1 MRVAAVV
8 ARLIGWLLTPFVVW
22 AASFLGAWLAL
33 GVTREVTNPRT
44 ALGVTFGLALV
55 AGAVT
60 FVFWRQVLRHS
71 PRLRKSLQVTDEG
84 LPDLEII
91 ADPPSES
98 PPPPEHPA

>member
-33 GVTREVTNPRT
+33 GAIGGVADPRT
-44 ALGVTFGLALV
+44 ALGITFGLSLV

-60 FVFWRQVLRHS
+60 FVFWRQVLRRS
-71 PRLRKSLQVTDEG
+71 PRLRHSLQVTDEG
-84 LPDLEII
+84 LPDLELI
-91 ADPPSES
+91 AEPPHKT
-98 PPPPEHPA
+98 PPPPEQPA

>member
-1 MRVAAVV
+1 M
-8 ARLIGWLLTPFVVW
+8 VW

-33 GVTREVTNPRT
+33 QATGGVTNPRT
-44 ALGVTFGLALV
+44 ALGITFGLAV
-55 AGAVT
+55 VVGAVT

-71 PRLRKSLQVTDEG
+71 PRLRRSLQVTDEG

-91 ADPPSES
+91 ADPPTES

>member
-33 GVTREVTNPRT
+33 GASSQVTNPRT
-44 ALGVTFGLALV
+44 ALGLTFGFALV

-60 FVFWRQVLRHS
+60 FVFWREILRHS

-91 ADPPSES
+91 ADPPTESS
-98 PPPPEHPA
+98 PPPERPA